1 VSVCPTNALNLIGRW
16 RDVDDLVSELF
27 NDRDYWSGSGGGV
40 TISGGEAAL
49 QTDALHELLAILR
62 RQGIHTVLQTNGN
75 MAWEKLELIAQDV
88 NLVHFDLKGIDNA
101 KHRANTGVG
110 NERILANAR
119 CLSEGGYPVVFRVPL
134 VPGHNNSPDDLLR
147 LKDFLDAIGAGSVD
161 VLPYHNL
168 GERKLELT
176 GMEGNRLSLP
186 SMNYADA
193 ADRARILEG
202 KGRVVMVGGERI
214 PAESINLPAET

>member
-1 VSVCPTNALNLIGRW
+1 
-16 RDVDDLVSELF
+16 
-27 NDRDYWSGSGGGV
+27 
-40 TISGGEAAL
+40 
-49 QTDALHELLAILR
+49 
-62 RQGIHTVLQTNGN
+62 
-75 MAWEKLELIAQDV
+75 
-88 NLVHFDLKGIDNA
+88 
-101 KHRANTGVG
+101 
-110 NERILANAR
+110 
-119 CLSEGGYPVVFRVPL
+119 VFRVPL
-134 VPGHNNSPDDLLR
+134 VPGYNDSPDDLLR

-193 ADRARILEG
+193 AERTRILEG